1 MPKLIKN
8 EIIVQL
14 LDSFQNPVLSQQSRL
29 KLEIVSRNNSEFSS
43 WMFVDNNDGSYTV
56 HYLAKDVGTYE
67 ICASFNGKS
76 FSPCPFG
83 VNVYSSKINILLKT
97 FQNRIIHVYIRFM
110 TWWFLGYINVKWE
123 FCFPDIIL
131 NHLQLCG
138 LTYKYVNNR
147 VFYVKIDFPMSSGEY
162 FPLAYSD
169 TISVWED
176 ESIAFDALAN
186 DNFAGDNASIAEYTK
201 VR

>member
-1 MPKLIKN
+1 MVKNLYNHLRFRAKITQHFVYCCKRSTGLFLWSFTFQLHIWSRDYSSAGEVNISLSGVLKFSPKVPKLIKN

-83 VNVYSSKINILLKT
+83 VNVYSSKINILL
-97 FQNRIIHVYIRFM
+97 
-110 TWWFLGYINVKWE
+110 
-123 FCFPDIIL
+123 
-131 NHLQLCG
+131 
-138 LTYKYVNNR
+138 
-147 VFYVKIDFPMSSGEY
+147 
-162 FPLAYSD
+162 
-169 TISVWED
+169 
-176 ESIAFDALAN
+176 
-186 DNFAGDNASIAEYTK
+186 
-201 VR
+201 